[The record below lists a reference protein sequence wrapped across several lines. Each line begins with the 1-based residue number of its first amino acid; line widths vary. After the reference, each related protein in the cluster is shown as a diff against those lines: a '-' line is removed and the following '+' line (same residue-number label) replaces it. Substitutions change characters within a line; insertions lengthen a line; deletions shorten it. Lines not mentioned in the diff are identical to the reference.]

1 MKQLIATLSLC
12 VLAQASVAET
22 PKTLDLNSL
31 SEAVNSTQAGASQA
45 SGLMS
50 SLTDQLGISQTQ
62 AAGGTSALM
71 ALASNALSDDN
82 AAMLKDIIPSSGGAA
97 GGLASSLMGSITSM
111 DGVASA
117 FSQLGLDP
125 AMIEQFTPIL
135 MDYVGKNGGSDLLG
149 QLSSIW
155 GG

>member
-1 MKQLIATLSLC
+1 MKQLVGVIGLC
-12 VLAQASVAET
+12 VLAQTSLAEQ
-22 PKTLDLNSL
+22 PKSLDLKSL
-31 SEAVNSTQAGASQA
+31 SDAVSNTQNSANQA

-71 ALASNALSDDN
+71 ALASNALSNDN
-82 AAMLKDIIPSSGGAA
+82 AAMLKDIIPAGSGTG
-97 GGLASSLMGSITSM
+97 GGLASSLMGSITNM

-117 FSQLGLDP
+117 FSKLGLDP
-125 AMIEQFTPIL
+125 AMINQFTPIL
-135 MDYVGKNGGSDLLG
+135 MDYVSKNGGSELLG